1 MSTQKYFEFLQH
13 KYSADDGDD
22 DEDDDIDGDVDV
34 NRRKFVKTNRWEQK
48 FSEFSF
54 FLKQAMMM
62 MTDDE

>member
-48 FSEFSF
+48 FHS
-54 FLKQAMMM
+54 LLNKRG
-62 MTDDE
+62 